1 MNRLAAVIIPSYIIL
16 MVIIMMIVGRK
27 SKSTMK
33 EYALGGGGLPWFV
46 TAGTIVAS
54 LVGGGNM
61 IGYVGSYY
69 QYGMQ
74 WVWLGFGLSVA
85 ILFIA
90 FVTGPSIKNLE
101 LTSVAEIFVL
111 RYGKNARI
119 IASLL
124 LMIGDFAVF
133 CGMISSLAKL
143 LSGYVGLSVQTAMIR
158 SVLIFALSTCMG
170 GFKGMAYTDVIQ
182 SILIFCGVVIV
193 GVTAFVKAGGFVGI
207 SSLPVKYT
215 NPFAQNIPLWT
226 MVGNVVAL
234 MGMQFVSQSVI
245 VQKVNA
251 TRSSQDAKKA
261 LIVVAICIA
270 IVICGMVGSMG
281 VSARV
286 IFGES
291 IEVADDVIVK
301 LLGIMPSL
309 LAAIYAAA
317 IAAAVLTTANAMLMS
332 SGLSFTNDVLGVIK
346 PGLKEKTK
354 VNITRVYVCIA
365 AVLGYILVQ
374 FTPSVITWILLAYTI
389 QNALIIPMYAG
400 LLSKKIS
407 TKTGT
412 VSLALSGLGILGWEL
427 AGRPFGLHSLFVGLA
442 AALIAIIVGVA
453 VDKNGATPEQCA
465 MVEAFRE
472 NRAYHHAAE

>member
-1 MNRLAAVIIPSYIIL
+1 MNRLAAIIIPSYIVL
-16 MVIIMMIVGRK
+16 MVIIMIVIGRK

-33 EYALGGGGLPWFV
+33 EYALGGGGLPWYV

-54 LVGGGNM
+54 LVGGGTM

-69 QYGMQ
+69 AFGME
-74 WVWLGFGLSVA
+74 WVWMGVGLSLA

-90 FVTGPSIKNLE
+90 FVTGPRIKNLD
-101 LTSVAEIFVL
+101 LTSVAEIFAL

-143 LSGYVGLSVQTAMIR
+143 LSGYVGLSAQTAMIA
-158 SVLIFALSTCMG
+158 SVLVFVISTCMG

-193 GVTAFVKAGGFVGI
+193 GIAAFVRAGGIAGL
-207 SSLPVKYT
+207 SALPEQYT
-215 NPFAQNIPLWT
+215 NPFVQNIPAWT
-226 MVGNVVAL
+226 MVGNAVAL
-234 MGMQFVSQSVI
+234 VGMQFVSQSVI

-251 TRSSQDAKKA
+251 TRSSGDAKKA

-270 IVICGMVGSMG
+270 IVICGMIGSMG
-281 VSARV
+281 ISARV
-286 IFGES
+286 IFGDN
-291 IEVADDVIVK
+291 IAVADDVIVQ

-354 VNITRVYVCIA
+354 VNITRVYVCVA
-365 AVLGYILVQ
+365 AVLGYFLVQ
-374 FTPSVITWILLAYTI
+374 FAPSVITWILLAYTI

-407 TKTGT
+407 TRTGT
-412 VSLALSGLGILGWEL
+412 VSLALSGVGILIWEL
-427 AGRPFGLHSLFVGLA
+427 AGRPFGLHPLFVGLA
-442 AALIAIIVGVA
+442 AALLAIIVGVA
-453 VDKNGATPEQCA
+453 VDKSGATPEQSA
-465 MVEAFRE
+465 MVDAFRE